1 MNMKRFNKSSV
12 HITILVLVV
21 LVFYAHTFDAGF
33 VFDDYAQQE
42 MLKLIKNDQR
52 EMNMFYFTSTPEEVD
67 SYIQMTAIPWW
78 TSPKW
83 RLKYLRP
90 VATLSHLIDYSLWGS
105 NPLPYH
111 INNVIWY
118 ALLVI
123 LLYLLYRSFANNSAM
138 AFCGAMI
145 FALEP
150 CHYFTVRWPASR
162 NDIICATFLV
172 ASFIFY
178 LKFCKK
184 RKPLYSM
191 LFIVSYLLALLSKEL
206 AFLFPVLIFAYDWI
220 RYKGFKETIVHQWK
234 VYLSLIIINSLHFV
248 FYKSYDY
255 GSYWYGETSLKDY
268 LIEFVKA
275 TSLYLNSLFYGG
287 TIAGLG
293 PDVLYKY
300 WLIIVIFLLILFYML
315 YLIWKERRRYPEI
328 NLFMLWIFLL
338 MPFIV
343 VPPINERLLLIP
355 SIGYA
360 YLAALVIFKLGRKRL
375 AIFFIV
381 TGLLLPP
388 VTNIIQARGYDEA
401 LQSNYERL
409 YNALDEIVVQK
420 SSRDRLFIINFPKL
434 GLSGENYMYLALYFT
449 LCYQYPQWKN
459 PVYPLSAFDDRVEV
473 KVLDDQRIR
482 ISHPTR
488 YYFETN
494 TERLFSLDRVFS
506 KGETFSLPDVTISI
520 DEMEGERVKSVEVEF
535 AEPIDSPFYYFLY
548 FDEGKWQRWHPQEE
562 EAPFED

>member
-1 MNMKRFNKSSV
+1 MKRFNKSSV

-67 SYIQMTAIPWW
+67 YYIQMTAIPWW
-78 TSPKW
+78 TGPKW

-123 LLYLLYRSFANNSAM
+123 LLYLLYRSFSNNSAM
-138 AFCGAMI
+138 AFCGAMV

-184 RKPLYSM
+184 RKLLYSM

-300 WLIIVIFLLILFYML
+300 WLIVVIFLLILFYML

-420 SSRDRLFIINFPKL
+420 SSRDRLFIINFPRL

-473 KVLDDQRIR
+473 KVLDDQRIK

-562 EAPFED
+562 EAPFVD

>member
-1 MNMKRFNKSSV
+1 
-12 HITILVLVV
+12 
-21 LVFYAHTFDAGF
+21 
-33 VFDDYAQQE
+33 
-42 MLKLIKNDQR
+42 
-52 EMNMFYFTSTPEEVD
+52 
-67 SYIQMTAIPWW
+67 
-78 TSPKW
+78 
-83 RLKYLRP
+83 
-90 VATLSHLIDYSLWGS
+90 
-105 NPLPYH
+105 
-111 INNVIWY
+111 
-118 ALLVI
+118 
-123 LLYLLYRSFANNSAM
+123 
-138 AFCGAMI
+138 
-145 FALEP
+145 
-150 CHYFTVRWPASR
+150 
-162 NDIICATFLV
+162 
-172 ASFIFY
+172 
-178 LKFCKK
+178 
-184 RKPLYSM
+184 
-191 LFIVSYLLALLSKEL
+191 
-206 AFLFPVLIFAYDWI
+206 
-220 RYKGFKETIVHQWK
+220 
-234 VYLSLIIINSLHFV
+234 
-248 FYKSYDY
+248 
-255 GSYWYGETSLKDY
+255 
-268 LIEFVKA
+268 
-275 TSLYLNSLFYGG
+275 YGG
-287 TIAGLG
+287 TIAALG
-293 PDVLYKY
+293 PDVFYKY
-300 WLIIVIFLLILFYML
+300 WLIIVVFLLILFYML

-401 LQSNYERL
+401 LQSNYEHL
-409 YNALDEIVVQK
+409 YNALDEIAVNK

-449 LCYQYPQWKN
+449 LYYQYPQWKI
-459 PVYPLSAFDDRVEV
+459 PVYTLSAFDDRVEV
-473 KVLDDQRIR
+473 KVLDDQRIK

-535 AEPIDSPFYYFLY
+535 AEPIDRPFYYFLY

-562 EAPFED
+562 EAPFVD

>member
-67 SYIQMTAIPWW
+67 YYIQMTAIPWW
-78 TSPKW
+78 TGPKW

-123 LLYLLYRSFANNSAM
+123 LLYLLYRSFSNNSAM

-184 RKPLYSM
+184 RKLLYSM

-234 VYLSLIIINSLHFV
+234 VYLSLIIINSIHFV

-300 WLIIVIFLLILFYML
+300 WLIVVIFLLILFYML

-420 SSRDRLFIINFPKL
+420 SSRDRLFIINFPRL

-449 LCYQYPQWKN
+449 LYYQYPQWKI
-459 PVYPLSAFDDRVEV
+459 PVYTLSAFDDRVEV

-562 EAPFED
+562 EAPFVD